1 MSLPHACHDQHL
13 KHSNIVFTDDLIA
26 RSRLII
32 FQFSFPYC
40 IQDIPS
46 VYQSASSKLL
56 CNPSSCPCSSTCCL
70 NVHQVFLPV
79 QQVVPMCIKLSYH
92 SKMLSQCASSCPT
105 SPTSCFNV
113 HQVVPPVQH
122 LISISLKL
130 SLQSSMLS
138 QCASSCPSSPTS
150 CLNVPQVVRPVLHL
164 VPRISPTRY
173 L

>member
-56 CNPSSCPCSSTCCL
+56 CNPSSCPCSSTCCP
-70 NVHQVFLPV
+70 NVHQVVLPV
-79 QQVVPMCIKLSYH
+79 QHLVSMCIKLSLQ
-92 SKMLSQCASSCPT
+92 SNILSQLAW
-105 SPTSCFNV
+105 
-113 HQVVPPVQH
+113 
-122 LISISLKL
+122 
-130 SLQSSMLS
+130 
-138 QCASSCPSSPTS
+138 SCPSSPAC
-150 CLNVPQVVRPVLHL
+150 CLNVPQVVPPVQQVVSMCLKL
-164 VPRISPTRY
+164 SVQSYILFLESVQQGISES
-173 L
+173 LK